1 MVFGASCH
9 ETVDKRAN
17 YWREI
22 EMKKLRVAIIAVMLM
37 AGLIGGVAAPVSAAA
52 PEVSQGVEVLEWPGP
67 SSPVLSWDAEG
78 TSTFKRTKNGMK
90 IHFKVEGLD
99 PNHVYSAWWIIAD
112 VGEDCTPQEFFVL
125 NATGAVSNKHGKATF
140 SGRLGDGPIGAV
152 NGEDIL
158 VNEQIGPEAD
168 GEVEAL
174 RTHAWIEIVDH
185 GDKHELDGT
194 VAQNMFTILGAVG
207 PSLVHDSPSQWVVD
221 NCFP

>member
-1 MVFGASCH
+1 M
-9 ETVDKRAN
+9 R
-17 YWREI
+17 
-22 EMKKLRVAIIAVMLM
+22 KLRVALIAVMLM

-52 PEVSQGVEVLEWPGP
+52 PDVSQGVEVASAPGGAP
-67 SSPVLSWDAEG
+67 GDFWDANG
-78 TSTFKRTKNGMK
+78 SSTFKRTKNGMT

-112 VGEDCTPQEFFVL
+112 VAKIDGECGAQDFFVL
-125 NATGAVSNKHGKATF
+125 NATGAVANKHGKATF
-140 SGRLGDGPIGAV
+140 SGRLANGPIGEP

-158 VNEQIGPEAD
+158 ARVEMGPEAD

-185 GDKHELDGT
+185 GDKDELLEGN